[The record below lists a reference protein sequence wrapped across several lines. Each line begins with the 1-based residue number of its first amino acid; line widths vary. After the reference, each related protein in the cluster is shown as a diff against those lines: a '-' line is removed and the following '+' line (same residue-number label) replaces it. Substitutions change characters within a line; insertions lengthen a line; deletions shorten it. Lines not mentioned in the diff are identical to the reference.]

1 MARLQF
7 CMSIPLQPEW
17 MGEMRQILGPTVLKT
32 LRRALISIGLT
43 SAVINLLA
51 LTGSFFMLQVYDRV
65 IPGHSL
71 PTLFGLMVI
80 AGSLFAFQ
88 AVLEVIRSMLLVR
101 IGTSVDEQLASSV
114 VASLVD
120 GPAQSAS
127 GKDMMLPLRDVDT
140 VRNFLGSLGPIAF
153 FDLPWMP
160 VYVAICFLFH
170 YWIGIAALA
179 GALVLAAI
187 TVFADVLTRKP
198 LKRSAHLSSERHAFA
213 EAVGRNWESVRA
225 MGFEERVASRWGAVN
240 AAFLAGQRRASDIT
254 TTLSTVSKIFRIAL
268 QSAVLAVGAILVI
281 RQEATAGIMIA
292 SSILVSRALAPVE
305 LAIGNWKSFL
315 SMRQSLAR
323 LKALPAWRSDV
334 GKTVILPRANSNM
347 RAEGLLITAPG
358 TRDVLVKNISFDVS
372 AGTVLGVIG
381 PSASGK
387 STLARA
393 LAGAWPIAAGSI
405 RLDGASIDQFGHAQ
419 LGANVGYVSQDV
431 CLFDGSIAENI
442 SRFGGHLCS
451 DAVIA
456 AAKAAGAYDMIVKMP
471 GGFDA
476 KVGNSG
482 DRLSGGQRQRIALA
496 RALFGDPFLVVLDE
510 PNAHLDAEGD
520 AALALALSRIKER
533 GGIAIVVAHKPSL
546 LASVD
551 RLIVMNGGQIVAM
564 GPTEEVMK
572 RTVALRATSSPLRL
586 VPSEEVE

>member
-1 MARLQF
+1 
-7 CMSIPLQPEW
+7 
-17 MGEMRQILGPTVLKT
+17 MREILEPTVRKT
-32 LRRALISIGLT
+32 LRRALTSVGLT
-43 SAVINLLA
+43 SAVVNMLA

-71 PTLFGLMVI
+71 PTLFGLAVI
-80 AGSLFAFQ
+80 AASLFAFQ
-88 AVLEVIRSMLLVR
+88 AILEVIRSMLLVR
-101 IGTSVDEQLASSV
+101 IGTSVDEQLAPSV
-114 VASLVD
+114 IASLVD
-120 GPAQSAS
+120 GPAHAVS
-127 GKDMMLPLRDVDT
+127 GADIMQPLRDVDA

-160 VYVAICFLFH
+160 IYVAICFVFH
-170 YWIGIAALA
+170 YWIGVAALA
-179 GALVLAAI
+179 GALVLAVI
-187 TVFADVLTRKP
+187 TVIADILTRGP
-198 LKRSAHLSSERHAFA
+198 LKCSARLSSERHGFA
-213 EAVGRNWESVRA
+213 DAVARNWESVRA
-225 MGFEERVASRWGAVN
+225 MGFESQVASRWGTVN
-240 AAFLAGQRRASDIT
+240 AAFLTGHRRASDIT

-305 LAIGNWKSFL
+305 LAIGNWKGFL

-323 LKALPAWRSDV
+323 LKALPAWRSDT
-334 GKTVILPRANSNM
+334 GKSVILPRANSNM
-347 RAEGLLITAPG
+347 RVDNLLITAPG
-358 TRDVLVKNISFDVS
+358 TREILVKNISFDVS

-387 STLARA
+387 SSLARA
-393 LAGAWPIAAGSI
+393 LAGAWPIASGSI

-431 CLFDGSIAENI
+431 CLFDGTIGENI
-442 SRFGGHLCS
+442 SRFGDHVCS

-456 AAKAAGAYDMIVKMP
+456 AAKAAGAYDMIVKMT

-476 KVGNSG
+476 QVGNSG
-482 DRLSGGQRQRIALA
+482 DRLSGGQRQRVALA
-496 RALFGDPFLVVLDE
+496 RALFGDPFLVILDE

-520 AALALALSRIKER
+520 AALALALAGVKAR
-533 GGIAIVVAHKPSL
+533 GAIAIVVAHKPSL

-572 RTVALRATSSPLRL
+572 RTVALRTASAPLRL
-586 VPSEEVE
+586 VPLEEIE